1 MVFPVLLGTGR
12 LLFGE
17 TTDKKRLQLSSSTVV
32 GGGSA
37 VQVYAHLTR

>member
-1 MVFPVLLGTGR
+1 

-32 GGGSA
+32 GDGVA
-37 VQVYAHLTR
+37 VQVYTRT